1 MPCTSA
7 GARGHYATASVD
19 HGQAAGAVPIVRFF
33 FDDMDAGAA
42 LPAADA
48 AATTTTTAPA
58 DTETV
63 AAPAA
68 PEAETT
74 AAGDLFGSDDDD
86 DDDAQDDDGAD
97 VQVAALSEAPHA
109 CGSPA
114 APRRGG
120 GSYRAADLAR
130 RQCTFALARTRAHCV
145 LTHGWTLC
153 GGGTAILCAPAALCA
168 PGGECV

>member
-1 MPCTSA
+1 MKVRTPGSRATMPCTSA
-7 GARGHYATASVD
+7 GARGHYATATVD
-19 HGQAAGAVPIVRFF
+19 HGQAGGAVPIVRFF

-109 CGSPA
+109 DYQEPGSARPTPA
-114 APRRGG
+114 A
-120 GSYRAADLAR
+120 S
-130 RQCTFALARTRAHCV
+130 
-145 LTHGWTLC
+145 
-153 GGGTAILCAPAALCA
+153 APAAAQRRPAVAVGLTEQPTLRGANVRSRSHAHGHTAC
-168 PGGECV
+168 